1 MPMLSL
7 KSGGTAFS
15 VTALGLVSATNASVA
30 AVVPKALSTAAC
42 FTADP
47 IDAMVYGC
55 GGDGERTFYG
65 TTSAASIELPATAA
79 NQRPPHHDYLLMSAW
94 RDARGL
100 SRSSA
105 AALR

>member
-65 TTSAASIELPATAA
+65 TTPALPASSC
-79 NQRPPHHDYLLMSAW
+79 QPRPPTN
-94 RDARGL
+94 ARHTMITY
-100 SRSSA
+100 
-105 AALR
+105 